1 MSYTDDRPSPYNLT
15 EEERMDSIRS
25 VALDTGCFV
34 PAHPRTLGA
43 NWIWCV
49 GVSADGGAAYNVT
62 TTDPVARD
70 AALDDI
76 AARTAAAAADVSE
89 THAWAIFGEL
99 GLHRYATL
107 DPADER
113 PRDLADRALIE
124 VGRRVADK
132 CLLRWRSR

>member
-43 NWIWCV
+43 
-49 GVSADGGAAYNVT
+49 
-62 TTDPVARD
+62 
-70 AALDDI
+70 
-76 AARTAAAAADVSE
+76 
-89 THAWAIFGEL
+89 IFAEL

-107 DPADER
+107 DPSDER

-124 VGRRVADK
+124 VGRRVADR